1 MKISNRLTVGL
12 VCLGGLVGGSQ
23 AISLTDYTFPTST
36 TQQAYLNGTFNA
48 QGNSID
54 TTQTGYLVGG
64 SGTYWLALR
73 SLPFSYDVSVGASAT
88 TSRSTV
94 EGAESEDAYD
104 INLSTNLDKYFTDE
118 GEFFIYGAAYMDYRK
133 LAAMEEADD
142 ARIDVEAGVGFGR
155 TINATVLKQA
165 VRMDEDFLKYGVT
178 TNRLPDSAL
187 LALASIIDRESEFR
201 SRYGAVEYGKYW
213 YGEMERVLLDAGV
226 LARESL
232 GALGVLRIQEVIQ
245 EPTAQRWHGWQARVG
260 VGSRI
265 SDYDGES
272 GDPTLT
278 ARLDWHQPVGMD
290 LQFTNRASF
299 STVFT
304 TDPLYRLQDLF
315 RLDYEISNRVDWYN
329 GVTFK
334 YDVPTE
340 TDAES
345 VFESILAST
354 FIFYLE
360 NQLSFNPEL
369 QFRYLD
375 DGIVDAAW
383 DWAILGGITYR
394 LK

>member
-23 AISLTDYTFPTST
+23 AISLTDYTLPTST

-133 LAAMEEADD
+133 LASMEEADD

-375 DGIVDAAW
+375 DGIADAAW

>member
-1 MKISNRLTVGL
+1 MKICNRLTVGL
-12 VCLGGLVGGSQ
+12 VCLGGLAGGSH

-36 TQQAYLNGTFNA
+36 TQQAYLNGTFNS

-54 TTQTGYLVGG
+54 TTQTGYTVGG

-73 SLPFSYDVSVGASAT
+73 SLPFSYDVSLGASAT
-88 TSRSTV
+88 TSRATV

-118 GEFFIYGAAYMDYRK
+118 GKFFIYGAAYMDYRK
-133 LAAMEEADD
+133 LAAQEEADD
-142 ARIDVEAGVGFGR
+142 ARIDVEAGLGFGR

-165 VRMDEDFLKYGVT
+165 VRMDEDFQKYGVT
-178 TNRLPDSAL
+178 TGRLPDSAL

-232 GALGVLRIQEVIQ
+232 GALGVLRIQEVMQ

-290 LQFTNRASF
+290 VQFSNRASF
-299 STVFT
+299 STVFA
-304 TDPLYRLQDLF
+304 DDLLYRMQDLF
-315 RLDYEISNRVDWYN
+315 RLDYEISNRIDWYN

-334 YDVPTE
+334 YDVPTA
-340 TDAES
+340 TDAENI
-345 VFESILAST
+345 FESILAST

-375 DGIVDAAW
+375 DGVQDAAW